1 MSNFIQKE
9 LKYVNTN
16 IRYHRDRCIIFLT
29 MLFLKILE
37 KEKET
42 IKTEIPDS

>member
-1 MSNFIQKE
+1 MSIPISGIT
-9 LKYVNTN
+9 VT
-16 IRYHRDRCIIFLT
+16 DAIFLT